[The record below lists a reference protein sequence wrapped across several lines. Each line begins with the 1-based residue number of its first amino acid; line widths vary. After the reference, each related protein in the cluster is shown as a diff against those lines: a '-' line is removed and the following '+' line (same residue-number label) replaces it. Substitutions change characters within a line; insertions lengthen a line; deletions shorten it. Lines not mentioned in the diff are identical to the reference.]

1 MEMER
6 QMPRDNRMYHI
17 SEASNLRQFDKK
29 LKQSTQSFAVFDS
42 KIPTTETN
50 RARSIKS
57 KASEA

>member
-17 SEASNLRQFDKK
+17 SEASNLRKFDKK

-42 KIPTTETN
+42 
-50 RARSIKS
+50 
-57 KASEA
+57 